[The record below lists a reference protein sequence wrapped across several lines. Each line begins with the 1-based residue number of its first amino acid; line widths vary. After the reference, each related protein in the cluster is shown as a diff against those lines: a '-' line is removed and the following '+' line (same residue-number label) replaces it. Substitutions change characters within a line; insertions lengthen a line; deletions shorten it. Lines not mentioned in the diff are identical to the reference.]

1 MTDITNVA
9 HLSGLEQIAALSATG
24 KPFAPIAEHFNMV
37 GVSFSQ
43 GEVLFEATPD
53 RTHYNPIGT
62 VHGGFAAV
70 LLDSACG
77 SAVHTTLRPG
87 EAYTSLEIKVN
98 FLRTITADTGT
109 VRVRGW
115 VTKTGSRA
123 SFAEAEIRDADGKLL
138 ATASSTCAVF
148 SARR

>member
-1 MTDITNVA
+1 MTDLTQ
-9 HLSGLEQIAALSATG
+9 LSGLEQVAALASTG
-24 KPFAPIAEHFNMV
+24 KPFAPIAEHFNMTEV
-37 GVSFSQ
+37 GYAV
-43 GEVLFEATPD
+43 GDVTFEATPD
-53 RTHYNPIGT
+53 ASHYNPIGT
-62 VHGGFAAV
+62 VHGGFAAA

-98 FLRTITADTGT
+98 FLRTITTDTGT
-109 VRVRGW
+109 VRVHGW

-123 SFAEAEIRDADGKLL
+123 SFAEADIRDAAGKVL

-148 SARR
+148 PAKG